1 MKQIIATAVLVFC
14 SVLTLQAQSV
24 GHGADIDAQINGSRS
39 GKQIKKQPAEQSRQS
54 TGGHGSP
61 GGTSVDGS
69 SERPMKMVLR
79 KIKVRKKPSDGD
91 DTRVKVTTGVH
102 HARGFRIQVYSGGN
116 TRVARQEAERAG
128 QKVKSVLPN
137 QPVYVHFYCPRW
149 SCRVG
154 NFTSYQ
160 SALGV
165 LRQIRKLGYKG
176 AVVIRSNI
184 TIRDVRYID

>member
-1 MKQIIATAVLVFC
+1 MKQIIATAIFVIC
-14 SVLTLQAQSV
+14 SVLTAQAQSV

-39 GKQIKKQPAEQSRQS
+39 GKPAKKQTAEQPRQNA
-54 TGGHGSP
+54 GAHGSS
-61 GGTSVDGS
+61 GGTSVDES

-91 DTRVKVTTGVH
+91 ERVKITTGVH
-102 HARGFRIQVYSGGN
+102 HARGFRVQVYSGGN

-128 QKVKSVLPN
+128 QRVKSVLPN

-165 LRQIRKLGYKG
+165 LRQIRKLGYKN